1 MTCDEAIRAIE
12 AMLDGE
18 IQSDERFQLEAHLA
32 GCEACRREVEERR
45 AFSDRLG
52 RSLHEALG
60 AAVPK
65 ARPVVRPPG
74 RVPWMRV
81 AAVLLVGVLVGY
93 AGTTS
98 RLFQATP
105 AEAREV
111 ANLLALKDG
120 CESRERV
127 LASNLETAARTLDG
141 QVARAPEGAVRSVCA
156 MSVANA
162 AYGLASATPVDLP
175 VEPEQRA
182 RFVAR
187 QLSSPDWSERGRA
200 VKALKALSAD
210 DVRHLKDR
218 VVLLNCANR
227 DIVELMALSADPP
240 SVPAID
246 FSVEAQDR
254 VVRFVQ
260 YRDGRVRVER
270 AGAAPGAP
278 EVYEA
283 ANVIEFRALHPVVAT
298 NLRLRGVD
306 GDVIVGD
313 VRQRSL
319 AVAPRPAAD
328 LPMVVWGAPSA
339 ESGPTKAMAYQALVT
354 DLVRSGLGSEDA
366 LNRAR
371 EIVDRMSA
379 VDGSPGAAV
388 RVDPAQV
395 EVHLTIVRH
404 WAQGRLLEERGR
416 LQENV
421 ALLQRRLA
429 ETERRLAYVRQ
440 AQAILV
446 ESAKR

>member
-1 MTCDEAIRAIE
+1 VTCDESIRAIE

-18 IQSDERFQLEAHLA
+18 IQGDERFELEAHLA
-32 GCEACRREVEERR
+32 GCESCRREVEERR

-60 AAVPK
+60 SAAPK

-93 AGTTS
+93 AGTKS

-120 CESRERV
+120 YESRERA
-127 LASNLETAARTLDG
+127 LNSNLETAARTLDG

-162 AYGLASATPVDLP
+162 AYGMAGSEPVDLP
-175 VEPEQRA
+175 AEPEQRW
-182 RFVAR
+182 RYVAR
-187 QLSSPDWSERGRA
+187 MLSSQDWSERGQA
-200 VKALKALSAD
+200 VSALKRLSSD
-210 DVRHLKDR
+210 DVKHLKER
-218 VVLLNCANR
+218 AVLLNSANR
-227 DIVELMALSADPP
+227 DVVELMALLADPP
-240 SVPAID
+240 KEPAID
-246 FSVEAQDR
+246 VSVESQDR
-254 VVRFVQ
+254 VVRLIQ
-260 YRDGRVRVER
+260 YSDGRIRVER

-283 ANVIEFRALHPVVAT
+283 ANVIEFRALHPIVAT

-306 GDVIVGD
+306 GDIMVGG

-319 AVAPRPAAD
+319 AVAPRPSAD

-354 DLVRSGLGSEDA
+354 DLVRSGVGSEDA
-366 LNRAR
+366 LRRAG
-371 EIVDRMSA
+371 EIVARMSA
-379 VDGSPGAAV
+379 MEGAPSVAV

-395 EVHLTIVRH
+395 EIHLTIVRH
-404 WAQGRLLEERGR
+404 WNQGRLLEERGR
-416 LQENV
+416 LQENL
-421 ALLQRRLA
+421 AEMQRRLA

-446 ESAKR
+446 ESEKR